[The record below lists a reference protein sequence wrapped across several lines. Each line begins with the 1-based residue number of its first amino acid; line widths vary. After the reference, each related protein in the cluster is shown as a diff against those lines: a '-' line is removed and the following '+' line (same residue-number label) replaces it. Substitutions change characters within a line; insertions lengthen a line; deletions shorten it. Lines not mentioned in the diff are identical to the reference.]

1 MDNATLIQR
10 LKDAVGG
17 KHVLTAPR
25 QTERYRKGFRS
36 GEGEAIAVVIPGT
49 LVEMWRVLQ
58 ACVAADK
65 IMIMQAANTGLTE
78 GSTPKGHYDRD
89 VVILSTMRMDK
100 VHLLDEGR
108 QIVSHP
114 GGTLFQLEKL
124 LKPYGRQPHSV
135 IGSSCIGASILGGV
149 CNNSGGALV
158 QRGPAYTELALYAQ
172 ITADGRLE
180 LVNHLGIDLGNDP
193 EEVLNR
199 LDRGDIAPGAVRHD
213 AGRASQDGYA
223 DKVRDVDAGSPARY
237 NADPEGLYEASGCA
251 GKLAVFAV
259 RLDTFETPVGEQV
272 YYIGTNAPYNLTEL
286 RRRLLT
292 ELPELPVSGEYLH
305 ADCFD
310 IAECYGKDTLLMI
323 HWFGTNRLP
332 LFFAL
337 KGAVDARLN
346 KLPFLPKNLTDRVM
360 QGLSRLVPRALSRRM
375 MDWRARFEHHLILKV
390 TGETAAQTEGI
401 LNDCVGPQGWFRCDA
416 AETKKAMLHRFAA
429 AGAAVRM
436 HAVNPGTTEDVL
448 ALDIALRRN
457 DEDWVEELPEE
468 IERDLVAKLYYG
480 HFLCHVFHQD
490 YILRKGADPK
500 ALKARMLALLDKRQ
514 AEYPAEHNV
523 GHLYA
528 AKPALVDHYKT
539 LDPTNTLNPGIG
551 KTSRERN
558 YGQSCGCP
566 AHDHAHAAE

>member
-17 KHVLTAPR
+17 KHVLTAPQ

-78 GSTPKGHYDRD
+78 GSPPKGHYDRD

-100 VHLLDEGR
+100 VHLLDKGR

-149 CNNSGGALV
+149 CNNSGGSLV

-180 LVNHLGIDLGNDP
+180 LVNHLGIDLGTAP
-193 EEVLNR
+193 EEILHR
-199 LDRGDIAPGAVRHD
+199 LARGEIAPAAVRHD

-272 YYIGTNAPYNLTEL
+272 YYIGTNAPYNLTAL

-310 IAECYGKDTLLMI
+310 IAERYGKDTLLMI
-323 HWFGTNRLP
+323 HWFGTDRLP

-337 KGAVDARLN
+337 KGAMDARLN
-346 KLPFLPKNLTDRVM
+346 KLPFLPRNLTDRVM
-360 QGLSRLVPRALSRRM
+360 QGLSRLVPRALPRRM

-401 LNDCVGPQGWFRCDA
+401 LNDCVGPQGWFLCDT

-490 YILRKGADPK
+490 YIVRKGADAK

-558 YGQSCGCP
+558 YSQSCGCP
-566 AHDHAHAAE
+566 AHNHAHAAE